1 MKPRCW
7 LCGLLAVLCAGCG
20 GGSPAEP
27 PAAPAP
33 RVIEFYGDS
42 LTFGSIEGPAG
53 TLTRLAVP
61 PVRRAQELLG
71 TSALCVDLS
80 LPGAT
85 VADALAGV
93 AMMPFGRFADH
104 VATTQASVLV
114 IRYGGADAIR
124 GTPLADFERD
134 LAAMVRLA
142 QAAGKRVLLV
152 GVIATTSGITDPFD
166 LAVERTADATGAGFV
181 DVRAVPYT
189 MPDDLAD
196 AVHPAQAWSDRMTAA
211 IVLAINDAALS
222 AR

>member
-20 GGSPAEP
+20 GGSPDEP

-42 LTFGSIEGPAG
+42 LTFGSIAGPSG
-53 TLTRLAVP
+53 ELTRLAVP

-71 TSALCVDLS
+71 GAAMCVDLS

-85 VADALAGV
+85 VRDALDGV
-93 AMMPFGRFADH
+93 NMMPFGRFADH
-104 VATTQASVLV
+104 VRTTRADTLV

-134 LAAMVRLA
+134 LTTLVTLA
-142 QAAGKRVLLV
+142 QSAGKTVLLV
-152 GVIATTSGITDPFD
+152 GVIATPTGVTDDFD
-166 LAVERTADATGAGFV
+166 LAVERVADAMGAGFV
-181 DVRAVPYT
+181 DVRAVPVSF
-189 MPDDLAD
+189 PGDLAD
-196 AVHPAQAWSDRMTAA
+196 AVHPAQAWSDRITAA
-211 IVLAINDAALS
+211 IVMAIGRLTV
-222 AR
+222 

>member
-7 LCGLLAVLCAGCG
+7 LCGLLAALCAGCG

-33 RVIEFYGDS
+33 RVIEFFGDS
-42 LTFGSIEGPAG
+42 LTFGSIEGPSG

-93 AMMPFGRFADH
+93 AMMPFGRFAEH
-104 VATTQASVLV
+104 VATTTASVLV
-114 IRYGGADAIR
+114 VRYGGADALR

-134 LAAMVRLA
+134 LAELVRLA
-142 QAAGKRVLLV
+142 QAAGKTVLLV
-152 GVIATTSGITDPFD
+152 GVIATTTGATDDYD
-166 LAVERTADATGAGFV
+166 LIVERTADAFGTGLV
-181 DVRAVPYT
+181 DVRAVPVKL
-189 MPDDLAD
+189 PDDLAD

-211 IVLAINDAALS
+211 IVLAINDADML
-222 AR
+222 R

>member
-7 LCGLLAVLCAGCG
+7 LCGLLAALCAGCG

-33 RVIEFYGDS
+33 RVIEFFGDS
-42 LTFGSIEGPAG
+42 LTFGSIEGPSG

-114 IRYGGADAIR
+114 VRYGGADALR
-124 GTPLADFERD
+124 GVAAADFERD
-134 LAAMVRLA
+134 LAELVRLA
-142 QAAGKRVLLV
+142 QAAHKRVLLV
-152 GVIATTSGITDPFD
+152 GVIATPTGATDDFD
-166 LAVERTADATGAGFV
+166 LAVERAADALGAGFV
-181 DVRAVPYT
+181 DVRAVPYSL
-189 MPDDLAD
+189 PDDLAD

-211 IVLAINDAALS
+211 IVLAINDADML
-222 AR
+222 R

>member
-93 AMMPFGRFADH
+93 AMMPFGRFAEH
-104 VATTQASVLV
+104 VAATPATVLV

-134 LAAMVRLA
+134 LAAMVAGGLLQAGGAQMVGQGLRL
-142 QAAGKRVLLV
+142 GL
-152 GVIATTSGITDPFD
+152 G
-166 LAVERTADATGAGFV
+166 
-181 DVRAVPYT
+181 
-189 MPDDLAD
+189 
-196 AVHPAQAWSDRMTAA
+196 
-211 IVLAINDAALS
+211 IVLSDLWIQRDHEAGAVQHRRIELTLV
-222 AR
+222 ARPGADHGLTLLGIEIF